1 MSEYNEQ
8 TVEEQIIENEEQPIL
23 VEKPH
28 KKTASPIKI
37 GLISGI
43 AGSLLG
49 ASLIMGGLYI
59 QQATTRPTQQPANVT
74 SVTKTVSSPKAET
87 SITSAIEKVQ
97 GAIVSIA
104 KYQSNTEN
112 NLFGLSGASNGLQKA
127 GEGSGVIY
135 KVSGDT
141 AYIVTNNHVIEN
153 AQELEVL
160 LKNGKTVQ
168 AELVGTDKLTDLAV
182 LKIQSSDVS
191 TTASFANSDE
201 LKVGETAL
209 AIGSPLGSKLASTVT
224 KGIISAVNRSVDIDT
239 NGDKQPDWTMET
251 IQTDAAINPGNSGGA
266 LVDENGNVI
275 GINSM
280 KISDTS
286 VEGIGF
292 AIPSNQVVK
301 IIEELENKGKI
312 SRPYLGVGLVDMTD
326 VSTTQRKRLLSLPE
340 NVTEGVVIS
349 QVQENSSADNAGLKQ
364 YDVIIK
370 WNGEDIKNAVSLRKH
385 LYSHAIGEKVTL
397 DVYRN
402 GKLEKV
408 TVTLTTN
415 QNMN

>member
-8 TVEEQIIENEEQPIL
+8 TVEEQLIENEEQPIL

-59 QQATTRPTQQPANVT
+59 QQATTRPTQQPANIT

>member
-8 TVEEQIIENEEQPIL
+8 TVEEQLIENEEQPIL